1 MSRLDVQSKFQRAI
15 TLHQAGNLPA
25 AEQLYREII
34 SVDPKHSNALHYL
47 GLVVTALGNY
57 PQARE
62 LLDRS
67 LALEPSNLQFIE
79 NYATT
84 QFQIGDYQSALD
96 LAERGL
102 KRSPANVS
110 LLYIGAISLLRMKR
124 FQESLT
130 AFDKV
135 LSLAPD
141 HAAAINERGS
151 ALAEL
156 KDYDAALACFGKAL
170 SLQRAYPEA
179 HLNQANVLGA
189 MERYDEAVAAY
200 DKALALKPDLAD
212 AWVGRGNA
220 LAGLEKYEAATA
232 AYDKAMALKPNLA
245 EAWLGRGNILD
256 KLRRHDEAL
265 IAYDKSVAL
274 KGDLAEAW
282 LGRANMLSELRR
294 YEEALFAYDN
304 AVKLRADLA
313 QAWLGRGN
321 MLSAF
326 NRYEAAFPAY
336 EKAVALKP
344 DLNYATGAKLFCGL
358 NLCNWQN
365 LQAEVA
371 QLLSMM
377 RSGRRRASMPF
388 YLLPIP
394 SSAEDQLQCARAV
407 AADYAKSPE
416 IWAGQIYRHDRIR
429 VAYLSGD
436 FGEHAVAYLTAG
448 LFERHDKSRFELTA
462 LSIGPAQESPTRE
475 RIKSAFEHFVDLQHE
490 SDAAIAALIRQR
502 EIDIAVDLMG
512 FTGRNRLGILAR
524 RAAPIQVNY
533 LGYAATTGASY
544 SDYIIAD
551 ATVIPEDQAI
561 HYSERVV
568 WLPNSFLVS
577 DNRRK
582 ISDSTPTRREC
593 GLPEDAFVFCCFNNS
608 YKLAPDTFDIW
619 MRLLKANENGV
630 LWLSSS
636 NATAEANLRQEAERR
651 GVSSD
656 RLIFAAKVPEV
667 ADHLSRQRR
676 ADLFLDTYPYNA
688 HSTASDALW
697 AGVPLLTRLGD
708 TFASRVAASLLT
720 AIGLEELVT
729 HSVEEYEALALRLA
743 QNPSYLASLR
753 RQLEHHRQTHPL
765 FDTER
770 TTREIEAAYTMM
782 WRRYQS
788 GDQLEAGEESRKP
801 LRVS

>member
-1 MSRLDVQSKFQRAI
+1 MSRLDVQRKFQRAV

-25 AEQLYREII
+25 AAQLYREII
-34 SVDPKHSNALHYL
+34 SVDPKHSSAAHYL
-47 GLVVTALGNY
+47 GLVETVLGNY
-57 PQARE
+57 TQARE

-67 LALEPSNLQFIE
+67 LALEPLNLQFIE

-84 QFQIGDYQSALD
+84 QFQMGDYQSALN
-96 LAERGL
+96 LSERGL
-102 KRSPANVS
+102 ERNQANVS

-124 FQESLT
+124 FQESLI

-151 ALAEL
+151 VLAEL
-156 KDYDAALACFGKAL
+156 KDYDAALACFEKAL
-170 SLQRAYPEA
+170 SLHRSYPEA
-179 HLNQANVLGA
+179 HLNKGNVLGA
-189 MERYDEAVAAY
+189 LERYDEALAAY

-212 AWVGRGNA
+212 AWVAKGNA
-220 LAGLEKYEAATA
+220 LAGLEKYDQATT
-232 AYDKAMALKPNLA
+232 AYDKAVALKPDLA

-256 KLRRHDEAL
+256 KLRRHDQAL
-265 IAYDKSVAL
+265 VAYDKSLAL

-282 LGRANMLSELRR
+282 LGRGNMLSELRR
-294 YEEALFAYDN
+294 YEEALLAYDN
-304 AVKLRADLA
+304 AVALRADLA

-326 NRYEAAFPAY
+326 SRYDEAFAAY
-336 EKAVALKP
+336 EKAVTLKP
-344 DLNYATGAKLFCGL
+344 DVNYAMGARLFSKL

-365 LQAEVA
+365 LQAEIA
-371 QLLSMM
+371 QLLSMI
-377 RSGRRRASMPF
+377 RSGRLRASMPF
-388 YLLPIP
+388 YLLPIR
-394 SSAEDQLQCARAV
+394 SSADDQLQCARQEAEDH
-407 AADYAKSPE
+407 ARCPY
-416 IWAGQIYRHDRIR
+416 IWAGEVYRHDRIR
-429 VAYLSGD
+429 VAYLSSD

-462 LSIGPAQESPTRE
+462 LSTGPARESPIRE
-475 RIKSAFEHFVDLQHE
+475 RIKCAFEHFVDVQHE
-490 SDAAIAALIRQR
+490 SDAAVAALIRQR
-502 EIDIAVDLMG
+502 EIDIVVDLMG
-512 FTGRNRLGILAR
+512 FTGRSRFGILAR
-524 RAAPIQVNY
+524 RAAPIQINY
-533 LGYAATTGASY
+533 LGYAGTTGASY
-544 SDYIIAD
+544 FDYIIANS
-551 ATVIPEDQAI
+551 TVIPEDQSV

-582 ISDSTPTRREC
+582 ISDLIPTRRGC
-593 GLPEDAFVFCCFNNS
+593 GLPEGVFVFCCFNNS
-608 YKLAPDTFDIW
+608 YKLAPHTFDIW
-619 MRLLKANENGV
+619 MRLLEANENSV

-636 NATAEANLRQEAERR
+636 SATAEANLRREAEQR
-651 GVSSD
+651 GVLAE
-656 RLIFAAKVPEV
+656 RLIFAAKVPDV

-676 ADLFLDTYPYNA
+676 ADLFLDTFPYNA

-697 AGVPLLTRLGD
+697 AGVPLLTCLGD
-708 TFASRVAASLLT
+708 TFTSRVAASLLK

-729 HSVEEYEALALRLA
+729 HSLEEYEALALSLA

-753 RQLEHHRQTHPL
+753 RKLEYNRETHPL

-770 TTREIEAAYTMM
+770 STREIEAAYTMM

-788 GDQLEAGEESRKP
+788 GEKLQAGEDSTKP